1 MKAVAIDPHT
11 HLVAHTHLYAH
22 THLVTFHTF
31 SPQPDWDDLGE
42 KYENSKKVV
51 IGDVDCTVDA
61 NKELC
66 EAQGVTGYPT
76 IKAYAPGDK
85 VGEVYE
91 GERDLKALK
100 AFVKT
105 LGPQCS
111 PQHPKRCTAEQR
123 AKLDEL
129 TALSDAELDAKIE
142 EAQKKITSATEE
154 HDATVKSL
162 QEKYEQSQAAL
173 DAIKKETQPVIKLM
187 RAAKLRAE
195 PKEATESKAEL

>member
-1 MKAVAIDPHT
+1 V
-11 HLVAHTHLYAH
+11 L
-22 THLVTFHTF
+22 
-31 SPQPDWDDLGE
+31 
-42 KYENSKKVV
+42 
-51 IGDVDCTVDA
+51 IGDVDCTEDG
-61 NKELC
+61 NKDLC

-76 IKAYAPGDK
+76 IKAYAPGDN

-105 LGPQCS
+105 LGPGCS
-111 PQHPKRCTAEQR
+111 PKHPKRCTAEQL
-123 AKLDEL
+123 AQLEDL

-142 EAQKKITSATEE
+142 EAQKKITTATEE

-173 DAIKKETQPVIKLM
+173 DAIKKETQPAIKLM

-195 PKEATESKAEL
+195 PKEPTEPKAEL